1 MTVQIGSKFTGQPQS
16 FIDTQNGTYWEVL
29 PKFDIHAIRLQTGLL
44 KPRVSK
50 PDALP
55 TLAAKMLGIT
65 QRK

>member
-16 FIDTQNGTYWEVL
+16 FIDTTSGTYWEVL
-29 PKFDIHAIRLQTGLL
+29 PKFDRDATRLQTGLQ
-44 KPRVSK
+44 KPRASK